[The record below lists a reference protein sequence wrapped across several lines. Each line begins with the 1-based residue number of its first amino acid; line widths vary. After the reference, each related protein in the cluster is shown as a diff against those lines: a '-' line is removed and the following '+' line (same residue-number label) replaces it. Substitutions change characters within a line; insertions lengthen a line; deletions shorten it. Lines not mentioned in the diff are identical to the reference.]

1 MINYCTIRHNIQ
13 GRIRVSLKKAYHDE
27 NCLTFIKDKIE
38 KLISIDYVRINPKC
52 NTIAVHY
59 AAATLPYERAKEY
72 LVEKIN
78 AFMHEFI
85 NQFSTDKLENHTNTE
100 KNISMNYQQ
109 DKRVIKKFCAECA
122 KSSLKKHSDTSD
134 NLVRPAFRTFS
145 LLSTVMGGVLIR
157 RIFFGAT
164 IIQTPFS
171 PLGLIAIG
179 FSLPLL
185 RNSYRQFKNKR
196 FTLDGFLG
204 AGAIAAVAAGE
215 ALTAFEIL
223 WINSGAEL
231 LTAWVTER
239 SRNSISNIL
248 DLTSHHTFVLK
259 DGVEIEIKVSDL
271 KTGDIVVLHTGEKIC
286 IDGSIIDGEALID
299 ESPISGRADFVPK
312 NIDDTVLAGTF
323 VRQGL
328 IYVRADKV
336 GDQTYLSRILCLVED
351 SLVNK
356 APVEALADKLAKNM
370 IIFGCLATVT
380 TFALTAN
387 LWRAFTVMLVMAC
400 PCATALAASTAVN
413 ASMNTAARKNILI
426 KGGKYLEKVGSID
439 CVCFDKTGTL
449 TSSEPRLSEIV
460 LLHEP
465 YAYINMSNNIKR
477 ADTQNTHMDTSESMF
492 LEVNT
497 PENISLFEA
506 ENALLQ
512 IVVSTEMHN
521 HHPLAQAI
529 KHEVTNRGI
538 EPIPHSSCEYEF
550 GMGMK
555 ATLNGYEVS
564 VGNSKLMEK
573 VGVIIDTQN
582 AILSE
587 NLSYLQSRGRTVL
600 FVAQDLNLVALL
612 AFDNPIRPEAKK
624 VIEIL
629 REKGIKHIHLIT
641 GDEENTAQTLSREL
655 GIHDFHASVMPEEKA
670 EIVKELQ
677 KKYKSVLMVG
687 DGINDAMALSEANIG
702 IAMGARGSEIA
713 VEAADIILVNDDLLS
728 IVYVYSLSKQ
738 TVKVVRQNFWIATG
752 SNIVGLV
759 LAASGFM
766 PPVMAGML
774 HIVHTLG
781 VLANSSRLLRYESN
795 PIPSDKIIFEI
806 ANPSYNENMYH
817 ENKHDDNALQ
827 TKQL

>member
-13 GRIRVSLKKAYHDE
+13 GRIRVRLKDAHHNE
-27 NCLTFIKDKIE
+27 ACLAFIKDKIE
-38 KLISIDYVRINPKC
+38 KLINIDYVRINPKC
-52 NTIAVHY
+52 DVIAVHY
-59 AAATLPYERAKEY
+59 TMGTLPYDAIKEHI
-72 LVEKIN
+72 VEKIN
-78 AFMHEFI
+78 TFMHEFMS
-85 NQFSTDKLENHTNTE
+85 QLSTTKLTNFTSTENYCKECTE
-100 KNISMNYQQ
+100 N
-109 DKRVIKKFCAECA
+109 
-122 KSSLKKHSDTSD
+122 SLKKHSDTSE
-134 NLVRPAFRTFS
+134 NIVRPALRTFS
-145 LLSTVMGGVLIR
+145 LLSTVMGSVLIR
-157 RIFFGAT
+157 RLFFGAT

-185 RNSYRQFKNKR
+185 RHSYKQFKNKR

-204 AGAIAAVAAGE
+204 AGAITAVAAGE

-239 SRNSISNIL
+239 SRKSISNIL

-259 DGVEIEIKVSDL
+259 DGVEIEIKVTDL
-271 KTGDIVVLHTGEKIC
+271 KTGDIVVLHTGEKVC
-286 IDGSIIDGEALID
+286 IDGSIIDGQALMD

-312 NIDDTVLAGTF
+312 TIDDTVLAGTF

-328 IYVRADKV
+328 IYVRAEKV

-351 SLVNK
+351 SLANK
-356 APVEALADKLAKNM
+356 APIEALADKLAKNM
-370 IIFGCLATVT
+370 IIFGFLATAGTLV
-380 TFALTAN
+380 LTAN
-387 LWRAFTVMLVMAC
+387 LWRAFTVMLVMTC

-426 KGGKYLEKVGSID
+426 KGGKYLEEVGNID

-449 TSSEPRLSEIV
+449 TSSEPRLSEII
-460 LLHEP
+460 LLHETDT
-465 YAYINMSNNIKR
+465 YINITNNIR
-477 ADTQNTHMDTSESMF
+477 GSDVQGAPNVSNAQVAQMDTHQTMH
-492 LEVNT
+492 LKADAQ
-497 PENISLFEA
+497 ENITLFEA

-529 KHEVTNRGI
+529 KHEVMNRNI

-555 ATLNGYEVS
+555 ATLNGHEVS
-564 VGNSKLMEK
+564 VGNRKLMEK
-573 VGVIIDTQN
+573 EGVFIDTQN
-582 AILSE
+582 PLLSDS
-587 NLSYLQSRGRTVL
+587 LSYLQSRGRTVL
-600 FVAQDLNLVALL
+600 FVAQDLELIALL

-624 VIEIL
+624 VIRIL
-629 REKGIKHIHLIT
+629 REKGVKHIHLIT
-641 GDEENTAQTLSREL
+641 GDEENTAQTLSKEL
-655 GIHDFHASVMPEEKA
+655 GIQDFHASVMPEEKA
-670 EIVKELQ
+670 QIIKELQ

-702 IAMGARGSEIA
+702 IAMGAGGSEIA
-713 VEAADIILVNDDLLS
+713 VEAADITLVTDDLSS
-728 IVYVYSLSKQ
+728 IIYVYSLSKQ
-738 TVKVVRQNFWIATG
+738 TVKVVHQNFWIATG

-759 LAASGFM
+759 LGASGLM

-781 VLANSSRLLRYESN
+781 ILANSSRLLRYELDI
-795 PIPSDKIIFEI
+795 IPNENISSKI
-806 ANPSYNENMYH
+806 ANPSRNENAPH
-817 ENKHDDNALQ
+817 ENSPQDNLLAS
-827 TKQL
+827 